1 MTPDF
6 LRSLMFVPGSRQRM
20 LDKALGLASLDVA
33 LLDLEDGV
41 APAEKPTARQLIAEA
56 LSRPAGGPARFVRI
70 NAVGSGPERIDADL
84 PLLGLA
90 GLDGVLIPKVER
102 PEDVLFVADSTPEQ
116 VRLIAAIESAI
127 GLVNAPA
134 IAASSPRLLGLM
146 FGAEDYALDLGLP
159 PNREAEARELIYAR
173 SALVNAA
180 ASAHVASFDGV
191 WPDIHDFDGVRRDAL
206 QARRLGF
213 TGKTTFHPGQ
223 IDIINSVF
231 SPTEAEAD
239 NARRI
244 VQAFEEALARGE
256 GSVAFGGQ
264 LLDLPIVERAR
275 RVLRVRAALTPT
287 RS

>member
-1 MTPDF
+1 MDF

-20 LDKALGLASLDVA
+20 LDKALGLTNLDVA
-33 LLDLEDGV
+33 LFDVEDGV
-41 APAEKPTARQLIAEA
+41 APSEKPTARQLIAEVLA
-56 LSRPAGGPARFVRI
+56 RPSGGPARFVRI
-70 NAVGSGPERIDADL
+70 NGVGSGPERIEADL
-84 PLLGLA
+84 PLFEHSGLQ
-90 GLDGVLIPKVER
+90 GVLIPKVEK
-102 PEDVLFVADSTPEQ
+102 PDDVRFVAERTPTNVQ
-116 VRLIAAIESAI
+116 LIAAIESAI

-134 IAASSPRLLGLM
+134 IAACSPRLLGLM

-159 PNREAEARELIYAR
+159 PNREGEARELIYAR

-180 ASAHVASFDGV
+180 ASAHIASFDGV
-191 WPDIHDFDGVRRDAL
+191 WPDIHDFEGVRRDAL

-223 IDIINSVF
+223 IDIINNVF

-239 NARRI
+239 TAQRI
-244 VQAFEEALARGE
+244 VDAFEAALARGE

-275 RVLRVRAALTPT
+275 RVLRVRAALA
-287 RS
+287 

>member
-1 MTPDF
+1 MDF

-20 LDKALGLASLDVA
+20 LDKALGLTNLDVA
-33 LLDLEDGV
+33 LFDIEDGV
-41 APAEKPTARQLIAEA
+41 APAEKPTARQLIAETLA
-56 LSRPAGGPARFVRI
+56 RPPEGPARFVRI
-70 NAVGSGPERIDADL
+70 NGVGSGPERIDADL
-84 PLLGLA
+84 PLLEHPGLQ
-90 GLDGVLIPKVER
+90 GVLIPKVER
-102 PEDVLFVADSTPEQ
+102 PEDALFVADRTAAE
-116 VRLIAAIESAI
+116 VRLIAAIESAF

-134 IAASSPRLLGLM
+134 IAACSPRLLGLM

-223 IDIINSVF
+223 IDIINDVF
-231 SPTEAEAD
+231 SPTEAEAE

-244 VQAFEEALARGE
+244 VQAFEDALARGE

-275 RVLRVRAALTPT
+275 RVLRVRDALA
-287 RS
+287 